1 MTHQELIQQ
10 LYSSSQIQIHPVSGG
25 DINAVFRVTD
35 ENKGKTIVKIND
47 AKTYPQMLAKE
58 ERGLNE
64 LRKNDALNLPAIQD
78 QGELEGFQY
87 LILEYIEQGQVDASF
102 WPSFGCGLAKLHD
115 ITETNFGFNED
126 NYIGSLQQ
134 SNLQCES
141 WTEFLI
147 NQRLIPQV
155 KLAVDN
161 DIINREESKQI
172 ERIYLEVDDLWPTEK
187 PALLHGDLW
196 SGNYLQGVQ
205 NRPYLIDPAVYYGH
219 REMDLGMMHLFGG
232 FDTTLFEFY
241 NETYPLE
248 TGWKN
253 RIKYNQ
259 LYPLLVHLNLF
270 GKTYFNQI
278 RAIVNPF

>member
-10 LYSSSQIQIHPVSGG
+10 LYHFSKIQIQPISGG
-25 DINAVFRVTD
+25 DINAVYSVTN
-35 ENKGKTIVKIND
+35 ENKEKAVIKIND
-47 AKTYPQMLAKE
+47 AETYPQMLAKE
-58 ERGLNE
+58 EQGLNE
-64 LRKNDALNLPAIQD
+64 LRKNETLNIPTIQKN
-78 QGELEGFQY
+78 GELEGFQY

-102 WPSFGCGLAKLHD
+102 WQSFGYGLAKLHD
-115 ITETNFGFNED
+115 ISETNFGFVED
-126 NYIGSLQQ
+126 NYIGSLHQ

-155 KLAVDN
+155 KLAVDHG
-161 DIINREESKQI
+161 IINQAESKQI
-172 ERIYLEVDDLWPTEK
+172 ERIYAEVDNLWPAEK

-196 SGNYLQGVQ
+196 SGNYIQGAQ
-205 NRPYLIDPAVYYGH
+205 NKPYLIDPAVYYGH

-232 FDTTLFEFY
+232 FEVTLFEFY

-248 TGWKN
+248 TGWKS